1 MAISVDTVYKT
12 VLLILNKEQRGYMT
26 PDEFNKIGQQVQLEI
41 FEKYFEDLNQIVR
54 APQTDADYAD
64 RLSYLEEKL
73 SVFEKLAVEKS
84 VTSGTISLTNLNV
97 HRLNTVT
104 YNNIELQKVGR
115 KEYYNI
121 IKSPL
126 TKPTES
132 HPIYLQEGNSLKI
145 EPAGNTDVTK
155 NVDKVDI
162 SYISKPSDIEWAF
175 TVDPNLDIFV
185 YDEDEAADFDLH
197 SSEQTEVILR
207 ILAYAGIVIR
217 DPQIVQAATA
227 QVQQQNINEKR

>member
-73 SVFEKLAVEKS
+73 SVFENITTETVS
-84 VTSGTISLTNLNV
+84 NSTVTLSNV

-121 IKSPL
+121 KKSPL
-126 TKPTES
+126 TKPTLS

-162 SYISKPSDIEWAF
+162 SYISKPSDIEWSF
-175 TVDPNLDIFV
+175 EVDPNLNVFV
-185 YDEDEAADFDLH
+185 YDDDNKKDFDLH

-217 DPQIVQAATA
+217 VPQIVQAATA

>member
-26 PDEFNKIGQQVQLEI
+26 PDEFDKIGQQVQLEI

-73 SVFEKLAVEKS
+73 SVFENIMTYNVS
-84 VTSGTISLTNLNV
+84 NSTVTLSDV

-104 YNNIELQKVGR
+104 YNNIELQKLGR

-121 IKSPL
+121 INSPL
-126 TKPTES
+126 TKPTKS
-132 HPIYLQEGNSLKI
+132 YPVYLQEGNSLKI
-145 EPAGNTDVTK
+145 QPADIGL
-155 NVDKVDI
+155 VDI
-162 SYISKPSDIEWAF
+162 SYISKPSDVRWGFE
-175 TVDPNLDIFV
+175 VDPNLNVFV
-185 YDEDEAADFDLH
+185 YDSSVTTDFELH

>member
-26 PDEFNKIGQQVQLEI
+26 PDEFDKIGQQVQLEI

-73 SVFEKLAVEKS
+73 SVFENTATFNVSNGAVTLS
-84 VTSGTISLTNLNV
+84 DV

-104 YNNIELQKVGR
+104 YNDIELQKVGR

-145 EPAGNTDVTK
+145 EPITIGTVNTSFIK
-155 NVDKVDI
+155 
-162 SYISKPSDIEWAF
+162 KPSQIKWNFAFNNNLDVYVF
-175 TVDPNLDIFV
+175 TVIGST
-185 YDEDEAADFDLH
+185 DFELH

>member
-73 SVFEKLAVEKS
+73 SVFEKLDVDQS

-104 YNNIELQKVGR
+104 YNNIELQKLGR

-121 IKSPL
+121 INSPL
-126 TKPTES
+126 TKPTKS
-132 HPIYLQEGNSLKI
+132 YPVYLQEGNSLKI
-145 EPAGNTDVTK
+145 QP
-155 NVDKVDI
+155 VDIGLVDI
-162 SYISKPSDIEWAF
+162 SYISKPSNINWAF
-175 TVDPNLDIFV
+175 IVDPNLDIFV
-185 YDEDEAADFDLH
+185 YDDNEATAFDLH
-197 SSEQTEVILR
+197 SSEQVEVILR